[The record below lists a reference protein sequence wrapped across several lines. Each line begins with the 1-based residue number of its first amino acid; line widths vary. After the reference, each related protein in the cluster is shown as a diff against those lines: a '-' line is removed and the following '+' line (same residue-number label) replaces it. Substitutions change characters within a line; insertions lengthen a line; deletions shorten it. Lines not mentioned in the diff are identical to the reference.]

1 MLQDCKKISEN
12 LYQIKMIQRLNSNQ
26 LGLIQ
31 NELHLIQQEFYSIEK
46 EFYSIKK
53 EFYSI
58 ERKVMKKCSADD
70 RDDDVL
76 FDSYDFD
83 EATEICFE
91 YVENSKK

>member
-1 MLQDCKKISEN
+1 MMQDCKKISEK
-12 LYQIKMIQRLNSNQ
+12 LYQIKMNQRLNSNQ

-31 NELHLIQQEFYSIEK
+31 NELHLIQKEFYSIEK
-46 EFYSIKK
+46 KFYSFEK

-58 ERKVMKKCSADD
+58 ERKVMKKCSA
-70 RDDDVL
+70 DDVL